1 MTYDEYF
8 NLVLNSEPEDWLFF
22 DEKNVLTF
30 KHDLNIW
37 IKRIITDE
45 RFEEEWA
52 ERYPDSRAYKVN
64 VEFYYGNSLVGTD
77 IFVSVDG
84 HRAIVPI
91 VKVEGEEYTN
101 NISRRDYII
110 ARILSQASWVEGRY
124 LDSFNIIDE

>member
-8 NLVLNSEPEDWLFF
+8 ELILNSEPEDWLFF
-22 DEKNVLTF
+22 DEKDRLTF

-52 ERYPDSRAYKVN
+52 ERHPDSKAYRVN
-64 VEFYYGNSLVGTD
+64 VEFYYGNSLVGTGL
-77 IFVSVDG
+77 FVSVDG

-91 VKVEGEEYTN
+91 VKIEGKEYTN
-101 NISRRDYII
+101 KVSRKDYII
-110 ARILSQASWVEGRY
+110 ARILNQADWIEERY
-124 LDSFNIIDE
+124 LSGFDIVDE